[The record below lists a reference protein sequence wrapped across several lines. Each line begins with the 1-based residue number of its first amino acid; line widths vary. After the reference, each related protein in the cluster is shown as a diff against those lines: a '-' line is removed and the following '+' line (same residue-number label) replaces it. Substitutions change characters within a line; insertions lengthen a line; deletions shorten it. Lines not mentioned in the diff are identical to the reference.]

1 MTECLS
7 EFVSAVQDEVRRLI
21 EDDRLPMSQRSGLQR
36 TMERC
41 FAWTAPS
48 DWAQPLGL
56 LYATYRG
63 LGRATDAQTVALGA
77 FCILYLASAD
87 LFDDLQD
94 DDMAG
99 RPLEAAGPA
108 VAMNSALALL
118 IIGLSALQHAMQQ
131 ERDADRRAAYMD
143 VFNRASF
150 VAVGAQHSDL
160 VGLSDTKTPTE
171 VLAMN
176 RAKTSSVTLVT
187 ECGALLGGAD
197 MKTAA
202 SFRAFGSDF
211 AALVQIVDDVRDIFG
226 KAESPDLRA
235 GKITYPIACFLESAE
250 PPARERFEA
259 LKAQLPAGEDALRE
273 LIYEGG
279 GVHASAAAVQDLRT
293 TLHLRLTEVPSRR
306 AELRML
312 LTIVDT
318 LSSALFEPEPVSETA
333 EFFAT
338 RGPFHDEVERS
349 AGQFMAR
356 LDVPQTFVRPTF
368 VPWEQPLFLFEPERS
383 AVRYPDL
390 DGLEGEIVSRF
401 ADGLRLDR
409 AATVPALT
417 RGMPLLV
424 AHELFHAWRLT
435 RDRLSSDAWHEEFV
449 ANRLA
454 MGYALRFEPEAA
466 QATVEFSRLI
476 LDRVPR
482 VANEA
487 ELLLLAREQGGPVD
501 YGLGLAGAAR
511 IHARMLLDASV
522 ESDFDADRAR
532 WLSQVS
538 CSSTDTPVAAE

>member
-21 EDDRLPMSQRSGLQR
+21 EDDRLPVSQRSGLEG

-63 LGRATDAQTVALGA
+63 LGRPTDAQTIALGA
-77 FCILYLASAD
+77 FCTLYLASAD

-99 RPLEAAGPA
+99 RPLEGAGPA

-118 IIGLSALQHAMQQ
+118 VLGLSALQNAMQR
-131 ERDADRRAAYMD
+131 ERDADRRAAYLD
-143 VFNRASF
+143 VFSRASV

-160 VGLSDTKTPTE
+160 VGLGDTKTPKA

-197 MKTAA
+197 MKTTAL
-202 SFRAFGSDF
+202 FRAFGSDF

-235 GKITYPIACFLESAE
+235 GKITYPIACFLEIAE

-259 LKAQLPAGEDALRE
+259 LRAQLPAGEDALRE
-273 LIYEGG
+273 LIYDGG

-293 TLHLRLTEVPSRR
+293 ALHLRLTEVASRR

-312 LTIVDT
+312 LTIVDI
-318 LSSALFEPEPVSETA
+318 LSATLFEPEPLCETA
-333 EFFAT
+333 EFFAP
-338 RGPFHDEVERS
+338 RGPFQEDVERS
-349 AGQFMAR
+349 ARQFTER
-356 LDVPQTFVRPTF
+356 LEVPSTFVRPTF
-368 VPWEQPLFLFEPERS
+368 VPWEQPLFLFDPER
-383 AVRYPDL
+383 VTVHYPDL
-390 DGLEGEIVSRF
+390 DGLEGEVVSRF

-409 AATVPALT
+409 AATVQAIT

-435 RDRLSSDAWHEEFV
+435 SARLSSDAWHEEFV

-454 MGYALRFEPEAA
+454 MGYARRFEPEAA

-487 ELLLLAREQGGPVD
+487 ELLLLAREQGGPLD
-501 YGLGLAGAAR
+501 YELGLAGAAR
-511 IHARMLLDASV
+511 IHAKMLLDASV
-522 ESDFDADRAR
+522 ESDFDADRSR
-532 WLSQVS
+532 WLSRVS
-538 CSSTDTPVAAE
+538 RSSRDAPVAAE

>member
-21 EDDRLPMSQRSGLQR
+21 EDDRLPVSQRSGLQG
-36 TMERC
+36 TMDRC
-41 FAWTAPS
+41 FAWTIPS

-77 FCILYLASAD
+77 FCALYLASAD

-118 IIGLSALQHAMQQ
+118 VIALSALQNAMQL
-131 ERDADRRAAYMD
+131 ERDAERRVAYLD
-143 VFNRASF
+143 VFNRAAL

-160 VGLSDTKTPTE
+160 VGLGDTNAPAA

-176 RAKTSSVTLVT
+176 RAKTSSVALVT
-187 ECGALLGGAD
+187 ECGALLAGAD
-197 MKTAA
+197 MQTTAL
-202 SFRAFGSDF
+202 FRAFGNDF
-211 AALVQIVDDVRDIFG
+211 SALVQIVDDVRDIFG

-235 GKITYPIACFLESAE
+235 GKITYPIACFLENAQ
-250 PPARERFEA
+250 PIARERFEA
-259 LKAQLPAGEDALRE
+259 LRAELPASEDALRE
-273 LIYEGG
+273 LLYEGG

-293 TLHLRLTEVPSRR
+293 ALHRRLTDVGSRR

-318 LSSALFEPEPVSETA
+318 LSATLFEPEPVPETT
-333 EFFAT
+333 EFFAAS
-338 RGPFHDEVERS
+338 GPFHDDIRRS
-349 AGQFMAR
+349 ARQFASR
-356 LDVPQTFVRPTF
+356 LGVQRTLALPTF
-368 VPWEQPLFLFEPERS
+368 VPWEQPLFLFDPKH
-383 AVRYPDL
+383 VTIHYPDL

-401 ADGLRLDR
+401 AGGLPLDR
-409 AATVPALT
+409 AATLLAIA

-424 AHELFHAWRLT
+424 AHELFHAWRLAT
-435 RDRLSSDAWHEEFV
+435 GRLSSDAWHEEFV

-487 ELLLLAREQGGPVD
+487 DLQLLAREQGGPLD
-501 YGLGLAGAAR
+501 YELGLADAAR
-511 IHARMLLDASV
+511 IHAKMLLDASV
-522 ESDFDADRAR
+522 ECDFEADRMR
-532 WLSQVS
+532 WLSQVGD
-538 CSSTDTPVAAE
+538 SSTDEPVAAE